1 MSNFNNNAYQSLV
14 TDLIGDTFYKDIS
27 VSGRISFIRKYAEVV
42 IRKILDIDPNKK
54 VTLGAKNI
62 RNRIK
67 NLPNHEF
74 VEAAIE
80 TIRGKGNQSTHTQY
94 LGGFDLEDFDKV
106 VDGLFDMLSYL
117 LINYFEKYKFGSR
130 NDVLYSF
137 SMLPPIIRYKVLSF
151 LYIKY
156 PDNISVIDKLV
167 LATMKALSVDE
178 AKEWI
183 EREKNILIKMGTV
196 KEKAINEIAEK
207 EGIEVAEFIRN
218 SSPANMYILCKM
230 KILKVEDIVNSRG
243 RLYTDFESAL
253 PYYKSRGIL
262 IGDDL
267 ETTEFNDIMN
277 FLYMGRKE
285 KIRKLSNESNPY
297 MILNFIP

>member
-1 MSNFNNNAYQSLV
+1 M
-14 TDLIGDTFYKDIS
+14 
-27 VSGRISFIRKYAEVV
+27 
-42 IRKILDIDPNKK
+42 
-54 VTLGAKNI
+54 
-62 RNRIK
+62 
-67 NLPNHEF
+67 PNHEF

-183 EREKNILIKMGTV
+183 E
-196 KEKAINEIAEK
+196 
-207 EGIEVAEFIRN
+207 
-218 SSPANMYILCKM
+218 
-230 KILKVEDIVNSRG
+230 
-243 RLYTDFESAL
+243 
-253 PYYKSRGIL
+253 
-262 IGDDL
+262 
-267 ETTEFNDIMN
+267 
-277 FLYMGRKE
+277 
-285 KIRKLSNESNPY
+285 
-297 MILNFIP
+297 

>member
-1 MSNFNNNAYQSLV
+1 M
-14 TDLIGDTFYKDIS
+14 
-27 VSGRISFIRKYAEVV
+27 
-42 IRKILDIDPNKK
+42 
-54 VTLGAKNI
+54 
-62 RNRIK
+62 
-67 NLPNHEF
+67 PNHEF

-151 LYIKY
+151 LYLKY

-285 KIRKLSNESNPY
+285 KIREISNENNPY
-297 MILNFIP
+297 VILNCIL